1 MDNKFDEK
9 LENFLNEID
18 IYNNDR
24 SGKEFIENY
33 HKNKIFLTKIIFTI
47 LWK

>member
-33 HKNKIFLTKIIFTI
+33 HKNKKYF
-47 LWK
+47 